1 MLRACVFRIR
11 SCTIL
16 RTEAKGSPCVALKA
30 VEIFPASVA
39 AQGLWTNPECQRR
52 SDLTESTTSHDYTFT
67 VYSRSFTCIRVCY
80 YVYIRAYS
88 LSLSVIIQTQLP
100 HESMMNNPLS
110 TSNLLACFRQYQ
122 PGCQLRQHWR
132 LLLLSQ
138 TPQELHNDMPSL
150 WSPFISWFCGLL
162 QRRPYSLKSGQCP
175 EEPCHS
181 ASLQLIHIFD
191 NLWMRTLIILGIH
204 TS

>member
-1 MLRACVFRIR
+1 VLRAWIFRIR
-11 SCTIL
+11 SWTIL

-52 SDLTESTTSHDYTFT
+52 SDLTESTTSHNYTFT
-67 VYSRSFTCIRVCY
+67 VYSRSFTCIRVC
-80 YVYIRAYS
+80 VYTYIQS
-88 LSLSVIIQTQLP
+88 LSLSVILQTQLP

-110 TSNLLACFRQYQ
+110 TSNYITLWIRQYQ

-162 QRRPYSLKSGQCP
+162 
-175 EEPCHS
+175 
-181 ASLQLIHIFD
+181 
-191 NLWMRTLIILGIH
+191 
-204 TS
+204 